1 LDSADRCQLITDIA
15 EYLSFKMSEGETIG
29 SNVWFDLA
37 WVIFPAI
44 AQDKVCYFPSSRMK
58 ALALLKKNPP
68 LYARLAGFIRI
79 NSAAYPLLERK
90 RVNGDPDMSK
100 YLDSLGVP
108 AA

>member
-1 LDSADRCQLITDIA
+1 
-15 EYLSFKMSEGETIG
+15 
-29 SNVWFDLA
+29 
-37 WVIFPAI
+37 
-44 AQDKVCYFPSSRMK
+44 MK
-58 ALALLKKNPP
+58 ILALLKKNPP
-68 LYARLAGFIRI
+68 LYARLAEFVQI